1 MLFRAMLAL
10 AGLFTASSQ
19 DAVGSRGCTS
29 STCVFSNSYLRFGTG
44 TEPSVNTWG
53 LFQQPWYYSG
63 IANAWYK
70 LTFSNYPLDTAIGTG
85 NSSAHWSG
93 STIVNLQ
100 SLTPSYSVN
109 DYSNFIV
116 HSSDTTKTAG
126 HGSITA
132 TRRFSIS
139 GQTIIFQNT
148 FSLGQNDS
156 FVKIT
161 NVMINN
167 STAPVQNAYIWV
179 GTRDDFVGMTDVN
192 TKTRGNLIGGAF
204 TAITSPSQ
212 SSYAIMITNTDEG
225 VLFYSETPGV
235 MTAYA
240 LCCSFSNAY
249 DVNPLTLAPM
259 TPSPTDGSYAAV
271 LPLGTIAVNASASIT
286 WYYAAGIISS
296 LGAVAQAVSVA
307 QAADAGPLPTP
318 TTAFIPTMTA
328 IAVPTFSRYP
338 APTRTG
344 YMTNSSVATFTA
356 YPVPTAYPTVT
367 AYPTATATPTVTA
380 SPTPTST
387 VSVSQT
393 SSTTPTVHIFY
404 IPASPQTIYL
414 VHTGS
419 DYTPFLYAL
428 IPITLLIL
436 CGCMLCC
443 IGAYIYKRRVL
454 DKKEV
459 EAEAEVE
466 AEQEQ
471 ETEAETGTGTEAVSA
486 ETISVD
492 PDVVHIRDVD
502 EKKIKNVFR
511 KPFVAYC

>member
-1 MLFRAMLAL
+1 MLFHAMLAFV
-10 AGLFTASSQ
+10 GLFTASSQ

-29 STCVFSNSYLRFGTG
+29 SICVFSNRYLRFGTG
-44 TEPSVNTWG
+44 SETSVNTWG

-63 IANAWYK
+63 AANAWYP
-70 LTFSNYPLDTAIGTG
+70 LTFSNYPLDTAVGTG
-85 NSSAHWSG
+85 SGAAHWSG
-93 STIVNLQ
+93 TTILNLYT
-100 SLTPSYSVN
+100 LTPSYSAN

-116 HSSDTTKTAG
+116 DSSDTTKTVG
-126 HGSITA
+126 HGSIVA
-132 TRRFSIS
+132 SRMFSIS
-139 GQTIIFQNT
+139 GQNILFRNT
-148 FSLGQNDS
+148 FSLGLNDT

-167 STAPVQNAYIWV
+167 STAPVQNAYVWV

-192 TKTRGNLIGGAF
+192 TKTRGNLAGGAF

-212 SSYAIMITNTDEG
+212 SSYAIMISNANEG

-240 LCCSFSNAY
+240 LCCAFSNAY
-249 DVNPLTLAPM
+249 SVDPLTLAPM
-259 TPSPTDGSYAAV
+259 TPTPTDGSYAAV

-286 WYYAAGIISS
+286 WYYAAGVISS
-296 LGAVAQAVSVA
+296 LGAVAQAVSAA
-307 QAADAGPLPTP
+307 QVADAGPLPTP
-318 TTAFIPTMTA
+318 TTALVATMTA
-328 IAVPTFSRYP
+328 ISVPTFSRYP
-338 APTRTG
+338 VPTRTG

-356 YPVPTAYPTVT
+356 YPVPTAYPTFS
-367 AYPTATATPTVTA
+367 ARPTLSATPTVTA
-380 SPTPTST
+380 TST
-387 VSVSQT
+387 VSMSPT
-393 SSTTPTVHIFY
+393 PSTTPTVHIFY
-404 IPASPQTIYL
+404 IPVTPQTIYL
-414 VHTGS
+414 THTTL

-459 EAEAEVE
+459 EAEVEAEVEPEAEAEVE
-466 AEQEQ
+466 AE
-471 ETEAETGTGTEAVSA
+471 TAPA

-492 PDVVHIRDVD
+492 PDVVTIREVN
-502 EKKIKNVFR
+502 ENKIKNAFR
-511 KPFVAYC
+511 KPFVGYC

>member
-53 LFQQPWYYSG
+53 LFQQPWYYST

-93 STIVNLQ
+93 TTIVNLQ

-132 TRRFSIS
+132 TRTFSIS
-139 GQTIIFQNT
+139 GQTIVFQNT

-235 MTAYA
+235 MTSYA
-240 LCCSFSNAY
+240 LCCSFSNAH
-249 DVNPLTLAPM
+249 DVNPSTLAPM

-286 WYYAAGIISS
+286 WYYAAGVISS

-318 TTAFIPTMTA
+318 TPAFLPTMTA
-328 IAVPTFSRYP
+328 VAVPTFSAYP
-338 APTRTG
+338 VSTKTG

-356 YPVPTAYPTVT
+356 YPVPTAYPTVS
-367 AYPTATATPTVTA
+367 AYPKATVSAYSTLTATSTA
-380 SPTPTST
+380 SST
-387 VSVSQT
+387 ISASQT
-393 SSTTPTVHIFY
+393 ASTTPTVHIFY

-414 VHTGS
+414 MHAGS

-436 CGCMLCC
+436 CGCMLCG

-454 DKKEV
+454 DKKE
-459 EAEAEVE
+459 AEAEVE
-466 AEQEQ
+466 VEP
-471 ETEAETGTGTEAVSA
+471 EAEPEPEIQEAA
-486 ETISVD
+486 PPETISVD
-492 PDVVHIRDVD
+492 PDVVTIRDVD
-502 EKKIKNVFR
+502 EKAVKNVFR